1 MTKLALVLPRLPSAA
16 FFRKALNA
24 SFGTHSDASEDD
36 YSCVPSHKGDSC
48 KQVISDC
55 STRASPRKDSLCS
68 TTSSVRRSELFL
80 KHSSTSAQ
88 LNDVYDLEKSVLG
101 EGGFGSVRR
110 ATMRR
115 SSGAPLVR
123 AVKTISKRRLTDE
136 SQARKEVAM
145 LRRLDHPNV
154 CQVFESFEDD
164 TMFHLVLEYI
174 EGEDLFEFLRSH
186 WADRV
191 PLMQET
197 VVDIVHQS
205 LQALCYCHSQGVLHR
220 DVKPENIMV
229 ERQTNAKSVFVRLI
243 DFGLSTRV
251 DSRDAKSSCGTHQY
265 LAPELASGE
274 SHATPASD
282 LWGVGLIM
290 HICFL
295 ADLPSA
301 DVCSGSVPITEE
313 IDNYDSIHGPAKQ
326 LMFSLLSLKP
336 AERVDAARQ
345 EMRKEVG
352 LIDSVPKAEMGKSF
366 LSSLAT
372 FHQRTLLQRAVLT
385 ALAMQLTY
393 DKVEWIRQKFID
405 ADTDGNGKLSKSEI
419 IAMIMTESTAEMA
432 SDLATYIDSIFQS
445 IDTDNSGEL
454 EYIEVLAASMQEGA
468 MRSEQSLFAAFR
480 AFDRDDSGTISAHE
494 FARVM
499 ELSPACV
506 KELMRPFDADGN
518 GQLCARLRIKRSAAL
533 PLPAGWKSKS
543 V

>member
-1 MTKLALVLPRLPSAA
+1 MTKLSLPRLPTVSSV
-16 FFRKALNA
+16 RKALSSSFITRRHA
-24 SFGTHSDASEDD
+24 SAADVSCMPTSEGKSCHDLDSECSTKASE
-36 YSCVPSHKGDSC
+36 
-48 KQVISDC
+48 
-55 STRASPRKDSLCS
+55 RKDSECS
-68 TTSSVRRSELFL
+68 TTLSVRRSELFL
-80 KHSSTSAQ
+80 KHSSSAQ
-88 LNDVYDLEKSVLG
+88 LDDVYDVDKRILG

-110 ATMRR
+110 ATMRGCN
-115 SSGAPLVR
+115 GAPLVR
-123 AVKTISKRRLTDE
+123 AVKTISKGRLADE
-136 SQARKEVAM
+136 SQARHEVAM
-145 LRRLDHPNV
+145 LRRLDHPHV
-154 CQVFESFEDD
+154 CQVFESFEDAN
-164 TMFHLVLEYI
+164 MFHLILEYI
-174 EGEDLFEFLRSH
+174 EGEDLFDFLSSH
-186 WADRV
+186 WAERV
-191 PLMQET
+191 PLMVCT
-197 VVDIVHQS
+197 VVEVVHQS
-205 LQALCYCHSQGVLHR
+205 MQALYYCHSQGVLHR
-220 DVKPENIMV
+220 DVKPGNIMV

-336 AERVDAARQ
+336 AERLAAARR
-345 EMRKEVG
+345 EMLKEEG
-352 LIDSVPKAEMGKSF
+352 SLLIDSVPKAEMGQALLASF
-366 LSSLAT
+366 AS
-372 FHQRTLLQRAVLT
+372 FHQRCVLQRAVLT

-393 DKVEWIRQKFID
+393 DKVEWIRRRFID
-405 ADTDGNGKLSKSEI
+405 ADTDGNGKLSKAEV
-419 IAMIMTESTAEMA
+419 IAMIISESTTDVD
-432 SDLATYIDSIFQS
+432 SDAAAWIDSIFQS
-445 IDTDNSGEL
+445 TDTDNSGEL